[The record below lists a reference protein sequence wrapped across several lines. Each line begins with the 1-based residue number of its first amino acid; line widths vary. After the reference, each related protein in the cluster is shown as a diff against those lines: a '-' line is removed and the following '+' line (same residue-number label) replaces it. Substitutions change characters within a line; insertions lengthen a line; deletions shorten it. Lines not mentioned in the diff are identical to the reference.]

1 MNIMEKQRKGQVALE
16 LLIVTSFLLLILVPT
31 LVYVLSVL
39 STESWK
45 TDSQQAY
52 STLTKIVS
60 VSNKLALLG
69 EGSNSVETIYLPSSV
84 KFMNVSIS
92 EGESEI
98 YLRLVSGSAGI
109 IDIVAVADIPL
120 VLDSSKDWTNIRGS
134 QIIYLNVSDN
144 KVIIS
149 KPY

>member
-1 MNIMEKQRKGQVALE
+1 MNNSAKERKGQVALE
-16 LLIVTSFLLLILVPT
+16 LLVVTSFLLIILIPT
-31 LVYVLSVL
+31 LVYILSVL

-84 KFMNVSIS
+84 KLLNVSAS
-92 EGESEI
+92 DGGREI
-98 YLRLVSGSAGI
+98 YMRIVSGAIGT
-109 IDIVAVADIPL
+109 IDVVAVADIPL
-120 VLDSSKDWTNIRGS
+120 VLDPSKDWTEMGGS
-134 QIIYLNVSDN
+134 QVIYLNVSDN
-144 KVIIS
+144 TVIIS